1 MKVFNSILFDATK
14 SIRESSNCDLP
25 RYFTVELQQCQKYA
39 RVNLTFPRAEQ
50 FLCVFTVI
58 DSSLVSSLA
67 FVVSSTLSRA
77 SSPFSFLLYSAH
89 FSLSCRLISCIFF
102 IRGSAVLCSG
112 SSGFVNSIP
121 AFFSVDSF
129 LPGTVVLVVTSF
141 AIICFANCL
150 DLFGIHLPLRD
161 S

>member
-1 MKVFNSILFDATK
+1 MLRRMSGNHLIAFPVKV
-14 SIRESSNCDLP
+14 
-25 RYFTVELQQCQKYA
+25 QQCRKYA
-39 RVNLTFPRAEQ
+39 HVNLTFPRAEQ

-77 SSPFSFLLYSAH
+77 SSPFSFLLCPAH

-102 IRGSAVLCSG
+102 IRGSAALCSG

-129 LPGTVVLVVTSF
+129 LPARSTRCNF
-141 AIICFANCL
+141 ICNN
-150 DLFGIHLPLRD
+150 LFRELSRLRIHLPPAIRNYRLTDRD
-161 S
+161 VS